1 MGNTKIKIGFKSK
14 HQAPLL
20 MVIKEYY
27 NNGDINFAKVLFA
40 IWLPITA
47 KRFGIKKLI
56 ELH

>member
-1 MGNTKIKIGFKSK
+1 
-14 HQAPLL
+14 